1 MELIKIEKAGH
12 VIKIGLHRPDKM
24 NAFSWQMLQEL
35 SDAYTQLE
43 NDPELRCGLLHSTSE
58 NFTSGLDLA
67 DVTPHIQAGESLF
80 SNDKIDPVRISG
92 MELSKPLVVATSGY
106 CLTIGIELL
115 LAADI
120 CIAAPT
126 TRFGQI
132 EVQRGIFPFGGA
144 TIRMYQRTGWGN
156 AMRHLLTG
164 DQFDGNEAYRIGLVA
179 ELAEDPVSRCMD
191 LASLISEQ
199 APLGVQATLKNAR
212 LALKNEEEAKSALA
226 PTAIQLMQTIDAS
239 EGLQS
244 FIERRKANFKGK

>member
-1 MELIKIEKAGH
+1 MELIKVEKSGY
-12 VIKIGLHRPDKM
+12 VLKIGLNRPDKM
-24 NAFSWQMLQEL
+24 NAFNWQMLQEL
-35 SDAYTQLE
+35 SEAYTQLE
-43 NDPELRCGLLHSTSE
+43 NDTELRCGLLHSTSE

-80 SNDKIDPVRISG
+80 SNEKIDPVRITG
-92 MELSKPLVVATSGY
+92 KELSKPMVVAVEGY

-120 CIAAPT
+120 CVASSPA
-126 TRFGQI
+126 RFGQI

-144 TIRMYQRTGWGN
+144 TIRMYQRAGWGN
-156 AMRHLLTG
+156 AMLHLLTG

-179 ELAEDPVSRCMD
+179 KLVEDPVSRGLE
-191 LASLISEQ
+191 LATIISEQ

-212 LALKNEEEAKSALA
+212 MALKSEDQAKKSLTS
-226 PTAIQLMQTIDAS
+226 TAIQLMQSDDAR